1 MPPDKEEVTLKELV
15 LALGDKIDDLT
26 TSVDDRFRDLTR
38 EVADLR
44 VRFAEA
50 QVLKVRVDQQQ
61 AELARIETRFAQ
73 ETHVALV
80 HIRELEES
88 LVASNIGHAAERA
101 AMRREHL
108 LAIQGLEAK
117 HSIAMEKIRT
127 HRERWDTVKGVIVP
141 VVVSVIVTIVI
152 AALSGAFP

>member
-1 MPPDKEEVTLKELV
+1 MPPVKEVTLKELV
-15 LALGDKIDDLT
+15 LALGEKIDDLT

-50 QVLKVRVDQQQ
+50 QVLKVRVDTQQ
-61 AELARIETRFAQ
+61 AELRRIEDRFAH
-73 ETHVALV
+73 EVSLALI
-80 HIRELEES
+80 HIREVEEA
-88 LVASNIGHAAERA
+88 LVTSNVNHAAERA
-101 AMRREHL
+101 AMRQEHL
-108 LAIQGLEAK
+108 LAIQGIQTEHAV
-117 HSIAMEKIRT
+117 AMEKIKT
-127 HRERWDTVKGVIVP
+127 HRERWDTVKGLVVP